1 MPPDNLRPQDTRNK
15 CWLTTLII
23 CSAARTRLLISSV
36 WARFIPAWFLD
47 NPPSTISVWYR
58 GNKCFLGYRGLCRP
72 LKEELGSNP
81 FVPLE
86 VQQLGNERSL
96 YPRFYSM
103 NTSACI
109 TQSTNLLDLKL
120 NKRIFYYYLHKS
132 GGHLGLDETL
142 EHVQETRSF
151 HFCHSTEIGI
161 LFLDGNSVSKPFLHT
176 HNLTLS
182 TVFCQGITKAMSAE
196 WLFLWRFM
204 KRGQHCSRPTPP
216 FVFLLYIC
224 PEQVP
229 NEVVVISPINLV
241 TTTKKWSKWTP

>member
-1 MPPDNLRPQDTRNK
+1 MPPDALRPQDTRNK

-36 WARFIPAWFLD
+36 SARFIPAWFLD

-58 GNKCFLGYRGLCRP
+58 RNKMFSGLSRMVSP
-72 LKEELGSNP
+72 FKERVGFESFCP
-81 FVPLE
+81 SRM
-86 VQQLGNERSL
+86 QQLGNERSL

-120 NKRIFYYYLHKS
+120 DKRIFYYYLHKS

-151 HFCHSTEIGI
+151 HFCHLEFSFSMETR
-161 LFLDGNSVSKPFLHT
+161 SAT
-176 HNLTLS
+176 HS
-182 TVFCQGITKAMSAE
+182 F
-196 WLFLWRFM
+196 
-204 KRGQHCSRPTPP
+204 TP
-216 FVFLLYIC
+216 I
-224 PEQVP
+224 
-229 NEVVVISPINLV
+229 I
-241 TTTKKWSKWTP
+241 